1 MLIDFVL
8 NISLTISGIYLF
20 HRLQYTEDR
29 RLIDSGIFQALLMT
43 TLAVLLLMVPIHVSG
58 ITFSLYFI
66 PLLILVKYSVP
77 YYMLGALA
85 VVYLFHHLIFG
96 YGWQVYLI
104 FAVLYIFV
112 MAILPFLKFEKLR
125 ILTGACIIFSILYGL
140 GIDLFI
146 NDLSLWQMSVFV
158 ATSTTVMFFAM
169 MMYED
174 INDILKLLK
183 RYEEDEYK
191 DYLTQLGNIK
201 AFDEEVNMLI
211 DESETLSLLLID
223 IDNFKVVNDE
233 HSYKSG
239 DALIKQ
245 MANLLDNH
253 VPNGGSLFRNSGEE
267 FAMVIPNLS
276 FDKTVRLGEAIRNSV
291 ERANFHISDEKTIHL
306 TVSIG
311 VGYRAEAD
319 VTKGRMFTNADDM
332 LHAAKKQGQNRVM
345 FIPFLD

>member
-20 HRLQYTEDR
+20 HRLQYAEDR

-77 YYMLGALA
+77 YYMLGSLV

-112 MAILPFLKFEKLR
+112 MGILPFLKFEKLR
-125 ILTGACIIFSILYGL
+125 TLTSACIIFSILYVL
-140 GIDLFI
+140 GINLLI
-146 NDLSLWQMSVFV
+146 NDLNLWQMFIFV
-158 ATSTTVMFFAM
+158 ATSTIVMFFAM

-174 INDILKLLK
+174 INAILKLLK

-201 AFDEEVNMLI
+201 SFDEEINLLI

-291 ERANFHISDEKTIHL
+291 ERSSFHINDAETVRL

-311 VGYRAEAD
+311 VGYKAQAD
-319 VTKGRMFTNADDM
+319 VTKGRMITNADDM

-345 FIPFLD
+345 FIPF